1 MECLYTIVNTNEG
14 EKTYSELLD
23 YIDGLISG
31 NMLDLSKLEISDI
44 VFSKTVRRDAQSR
57 KVEDLRLKYK
67 EETSFKINPNITP
80 ESNLSLILN
89 GEPQIDE
96 TSKRLSIL
104 SFFDTELFQHL
115 TSLNIDNY
123 KDTKIKELTTSK
135 TNRISEEEAIKLVE
149 DEIKFWEQIQKD
161 SIVLHRLF
169 TSPSTRDAKKTFS
182 DFKNENKDILP
193 NYLKNNDRLC
203 EKFYNALKSRYRYI
217 KEKHLN
223 STTHTNLNLI
233 SKLNDLDLELIG
245 HIDYLVIGED
255 GTAHLYLYKTTSES
269 PHHWDVNKRK
279 KYLHQ
284 LAFLKAMLNNNG
296 INVDNMTLNI
306 IPIQVKYSE
315 SHDTIEDILVH
326 KIEEKST
333 RFDSLKYNLNSYDTI
348 AKRYIT
354 PNVNIPIVHESIIQR
369 GKEVTSAIFPDLNIK
384 ETGIKKSAKWWIA
397 NAPNADLHKTY
408 SLVIK
413 QIGDQ
418 DHFYDVIINGKVYP
432 IKSKIEKTKN
442 PEILELVEKHLN
454 ELSDNIG
461 YSVQRL
467 AEEIKNKYRSKY
479 SNFNSSIAFRNIS
492 HKLNS
497 LFYKYIHCN
506 QDAEGNIVDHDWELV
521 EDLVDAGII
530 AFRHKTGVV
539 DFFTLS
545 PFNLNVKVNFSK
557 GSNILGCHRRNDQ
570 YVGLEANWGNI
581 EVVRALSII
590 NELLPKMP
598 DIKLG
603 TIGVIG
609 TTDNASHVRYNIA
622 NFNQNYY
629 QKIVEVVN
637 SENQDIKI
645 TNNFT
650 EVNFVDDVEYL
661 IEEYLKITEGK
672 SEEEIQDQ
680 FDRFGLEAI
689 KDLEGLSR
697 HERAESILN
706 MMSLIEKSHKDLI
719 GKFESYLSV
728 TDTNVRRILRLYDLL
743 GKAYFYTTGT
753 QIIRRTSFD
762 PVDKMLIIPTHQED
776 PNMKYISNLLQVT
789 YDNISSEFE
798 KIYNES
804 VRNIFDEFYK
814 DIGYTQ
820 YQNMSLGNQAQ
831 QFNNFYEIDPSTGKK
846 TMNFKNPY
854 DMNNDLIPAERKL
867 LKKVLYSIHKITNP
881 VFNIGISEE
890 QKLSK
895 YVQDNPSYLWV
906 PLERAS
912 KSTSRQNVDAIK
924 ARFKNAFRK
933 LKKIEQRFDEYVNDV
948 LPEERELLG
957 NQSDEFYT
965 FSIRNP
971 FETNMP
977 INSKTEAKAYSDRHK
992 MLEQYGPDFFETNIE
1007 NILIDYIVK
1016 KIQTHQLQKFMTVS
1030 KAFLLQLHLTG
1041 NMAGN
1046 QSVIDKEI
1054 KHIEDYIK
1062 INVFNTSIMGKSEQS
1077 IISAI
1082 TPIKKFATDLLLS
1095 ANVAGF
1101 VRDITQGVLENI
1113 TRTAIKF
1120 NTDIDPKNISKAY
1133 WYVTRHATSNAM
1145 AANLL
1150 SKLCLKYRLSN
1161 TDVARIG
1168 ERAKTQRNGIFS
1180 YDNALYGTLRT
1191 PDFINRM
1198 VLFVARCMQD
1208 GTWNAFSL
1216 DKDNNLH
1223 YDWTRDERFSIY
1235 AKGLKNHKDYEVQ
1248 KARYFSQI
1256 RNHNLDHPEHKIDM
1270 TDNLPEPYTNIEV
1283 RNIRMLADN
1292 IYGAYDKSKKAML
1305 EFHSLG
1311 ITFAMFT
1318 TWMQGHVNNYLM
1330 KTQEN
1335 ESRLLEVQDT
1345 DEFGRLLYFDENG
1358 GVTTNKTDRPVKK
1371 HVPMIIEGIVYTV
1384 GRLAKA
1390 GYKDGIQGMKDFL
1403 DGNVIAQQNLRKLFS
1418 DFAIGLLLSLL
1429 FKALSVEYKEYKKNA
1444 EKNPVVQNLITEL
1457 LYKGTSKSY
1466 DTFLGLYNLIELIG
1480 DNRATPI
1487 YSVPVELF
1495 KNVINN
1501 ISGDKSFD
1509 TLLFNNTGFG
1519 RSIKDTYNLYKK
1531 S

>member
-1 MECLYTIVNTNEG
+1 MECLYTIVGVEG
-14 EKTYSELLD
+14 KKTYSELLN
-23 YIDGLISG
+23 YIDDLIAG
-31 NMLDLSKLEISDI
+31 NELDLNRLEISDI

-57 KVEDLRLKYK
+57 KVEDVRAKYK
-67 EETSFKINPNITP
+67 EETSFKVSPNITP

-96 TSKRLSIL
+96 SSKRLSIL

-115 TSLNIDNY
+115 TSLNIDDY
-123 KDTKIKELTTSK
+123 KDTKIKKLTTSE
-135 TNRISEEEAIKLVE
+135 TNRMSEEEAQKLVD

-161 SIVLHRLF
+161 AIILHKLF
-169 TSPSTRDAKKTFS
+169 TSPSTRNTSKTFS

-193 NYLKNNDRLC
+193 DYLKNNDVLC
-203 EKFYNALKSRYRYI
+203 EKFYNQLKNTYKYI
-217 KEKHLN
+217 KTKHQN
-223 STTHTNLNLI
+223 SITHTNLNLI
-233 SKLNDLDLELIG
+233 SKINDLDIDLIG
-245 HIDYLVIGED
+245 HIDYLIIGED
-255 GTAHLYLYKTTSES
+255 GVAHLYLYKTTSES
-269 PHHWDVNKRK
+269 PHQWDVNKRK

-284 LAFLKAMLNNNG
+284 LSFLKAMLSNNG

-306 IPIQVKYSE
+306 IPVQMKYSE
-315 SHDTIEDILVH
+315 SHDTIESILVH

-333 RFDSLKYNLNSYDTI
+333 RFDSLKYNLNSYDAI
-348 AKRYIT
+348 ARRYISPST
-354 PNVNIPIVHESIIQR
+354 DTPIVYESTIQR
-369 GKEVTSAIFPDLNIK
+369 GKDVAAAIFTDLNIK
-384 ETGIKKSAKWWIA
+384 EIGIKKSAKWWIA

-442 PEILELVEKHLN
+442 PEILELVENHLD

-467 AEEIKNKYRSKY
+467 AEEIKNKYKSGY
-479 SNFNSSIAFRNIS
+479 SNFNSSVAFRNIS

-497 LFYKYIHCN
+497 LFYKYISAN
-506 QDAEGNIVDHDWELV
+506 RDEENNIIGYDWELI
-521 EDLVDAGII
+521 EELIDAGII
-530 AFRHKTGVV
+530 AFKHKSGVI

-570 YVGLEANWGNI
+570 YIDLEANWGNI

-590 NELLPKMP
+590 NELLPKMSGV
-598 DIKLG
+598 KLG
-603 TIGVIG
+603 TINVIG
-609 TTDNASHVRYNIA
+609 TTDNASHIRYNIA

-629 QKIVEVVN
+629 QKIIEVVN
-637 SENQDIKI
+637 SENSEIKI

-650 EVNFVDDVEYL
+650 EIDFIDDVEYL
-661 IEEYLKITEGK
+661 IEEYLKITKGK

-689 KDLEGLSR
+689 KELEGLSR

-728 TDTNVRRILRLYDLL
+728 TDTNVKRILRLYDLL

-753 QIIRRTSFD
+753 QITRRTQFD
-762 PVDKMLIIPTHQED
+762 PIDKMLIIPTHQED
-776 PNMKYISNLLQVT
+776 PNMKYVSNLLQVT
-789 YDNISSEFE
+789 YDNIASEFE

-804 VRNIFDEFYK
+804 VRNIFDEFYSE
-814 DIGYTQ
+814 INYTQ
-820 YQNMSLGNQAQ
+820 AQNMWAGNQAQ
-831 QFNNFYEIDPSTGKK
+831 QFSNFYEIDPRTGKK

-854 DMNNDLIPAERKL
+854 DMSNDLTLPERKL
-867 LKKVLYSIHKITNP
+867 LKKVLFSIHKITNP
-881 VFNIGISEE
+881 TFSIGISEE
-890 QKLSK
+890 QKLAN

-912 KSTSRQNVDAIK
+912 KSTSRQSVNAIK

-965 FSIRNP
+965 FSVRNP

-977 INSKTEAKAYSDRHK
+977 INSKTEARAYSDRHK
-992 MLEQYGPDFFETNIE
+992 MLEQYEPEFFETNIE

-1016 KIQTHQLQKFMTVS
+1016 KIQTHQLQKFMTIS

-1041 NMAGN
+1041 NMSNN
-1046 QSVIDKEI
+1046 QAVIDKEI
-1054 KHIEDYIK
+1054 KQIEDYIK

-1082 TPIKKFATDLLLS
+1082 TPVKKFATDLLLG
-1095 ANVAGF
+1095 ANVVGF

-1120 NTDIDPKNISKAY
+1120 NTDIDSKNITKAY
-1133 WYVTRHATSNAM
+1133 WYVTQHATSNAM

-1161 TDVARIG
+1161 TDVARIA

-1180 YDNALYGTLRT
+1180 YDNMMYGTLRT

-1208 GTWNAFSL
+1208 GTWEAFSL

-1235 AKGLKNHKDYEVQ
+1235 AQNLKNHKDYEKQ

-1256 RNHNLDHPEHKIDM
+1256 RNYNLDHPEHKIDV
-1270 TDNLPEPYTNIEV
+1270 TDNLPEAYTNIEV

-1330 KTQEN
+1330 KTQKN

-1358 GVTTNKTDRPVKK
+1358 GITTNETNRPVMK
-1371 HVPMIIEGIVYTV
+1371 HVPIIIEGIVYTI
-1384 GRLAKA
+1384 GRLSKA
-1390 GYKDGIQGMKDFL
+1390 CYKDGIQGMKDFL
-1403 DGNVIAQQNLRKLFS
+1403 DGNIVAQQNLRKLFS
-1418 DFAIGLLLSLL
+1418 DLAIGLLLALL
-1429 FKALSVEYKEYKKNA
+1429 FKSLSVEYKEYKKEA
-1444 EKNPVVQNLITEL
+1444 EKNPVVQNLITEI

-1466 DTFLGLYNLIELIG
+1466 DTFLGLYNLVGFIG

-1501 ISGDKSFD
+1501 ITGDKSFD
-1509 TLLFNNTGFG
+1509 TLLLNNTGFG
-1519 RSIKDTYNLYKK
+1519 RSFKDTYNIYKN